1 MERVTIKLYD
11 FSELSEAAKAA
22 ARNNVRKD
30 AKARELDS
38 IAEDFGRTYRAL
50 FGALCIDRF
59 STSVQMADG
68 WGLDEDNPRH
78 LWRYAQRVIVPLF
91 AKGGWPFTG
100 VYTDEY
106 ARRALLDWPAY
117 VRKGLTIADFVRD
130 VFAEMHKGEWECEEY
145 AESDACAEIYIES
158 DGTRF
163 LENGTVW
170 AY

>member
-1 MERVTIKLYD
+1 MESVCIKIYD

-22 ARNNVRKD
+22 ALNNVRK
-30 AKARELDS
+30 AAEARELDS

-50 FGALCIDRF
+50 FEALCIDRF

-68 WGLDEDNPRH
+68 CDLEEDNPRH
-78 LWRYAQRVIVPLF
+78 LWRYAQRVIVPILQ
-91 AKGGWPFTG
+91 KDWPFTG

-106 ARRALLDWPAY
+106 AYRALAEWPTY
-117 VRKGLTIADFVRD
+117 VRKGLTIADLVRD

-145 AESDACAEIYIES
+145 AASDDCAEIYIYS
-158 DGTRF
+158 DVMHF
-163 LENGTVW
+163 LEDGTVW